1 MLLRTLPSSS
11 LGKVILSASFTIAAL
26 LVLAT
31 FAGFT
36 TPINALSNL
45 YGATKSS
52 TPLTTLALE
61 KVLSDARPVF
71 GGSVYTSTNKS
82 DW

>member
-11 LGKVILSASFTIAAL
+11 LGKVILSASITIAAL

-45 YGATKSS
+45 YGSNNASR
-52 TPLTTLALE
+52 PLTTLALE
-61 KVLSDARPVF
+61 KVLSDARPIF
-71 GGSVYTSTNKS
+71 GESVHASKHKVRL
-82 DW
+82 